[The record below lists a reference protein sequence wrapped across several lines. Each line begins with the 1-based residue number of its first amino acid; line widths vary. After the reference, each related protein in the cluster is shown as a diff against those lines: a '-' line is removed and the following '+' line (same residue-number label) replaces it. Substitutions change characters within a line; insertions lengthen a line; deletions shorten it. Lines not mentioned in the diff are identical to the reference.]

1 MPELPEVESIRRQ
14 LKPLLLGRY
23 VTESDSHPS
32 EKFIAAREIVGLGFE
47 AVLRRGKYLLFTLDN
62 GTEMVIHLGM
72 TGQLIPEIDLSDPHL
87 RAWWKLDNNV
97 ILGYRDVRRFG
108 RIRIYSP
115 GEYEGTL
122 KNLGPEPLSEDFTV
136 DHFYTSLK
144 RSNRKIK
151 TQLLSQLPV
160 AGVGNIYADEACFQA
175 GIYPGVRKLTR
186 AKTADLHRSI
196 RKVLSSAVENGGTTL
211 RDYVNVDGEQGENQH
226 YLVCYGRD
234 GEPCINCG
242 EVLRRT
248 IIEGRGTTFCQS
260 CQRR

>member
-14 LKPLLLGRY
+14 LKPLLLDRY

-32 EKFIAAREIVGLGFE
+32 DKFIAAREIVGLGFE

-108 RIRIYSP
+108 RIRIYSS

-122 KNLGPEPLSEDFTV
+122 KM
-136 DHFYTSLK
+136 
-144 RSNRKIK
+144 
-151 TQLLSQLPV
+151 
-160 AGVGNIYADEACFQA
+160 
-175 GIYPGVRKLTR
+175 
-186 AKTADLHRSI
+186 
-196 RKVLSSAVENGGTTL
+196 
-211 RDYVNVDGEQGENQH
+211 
-226 YLVCYGRD
+226 
-234 GEPCINCG
+234 
-242 EVLRRT
+242 
-248 IIEGRGTTFCQS
+248 
-260 CQRR
+260 